1 MAIPNTI
8 RVMALA
14 YQGPI
19 RDEALAIELHNTLY
33 ASQGVVLDGLAH
45 PGSAAAWLKAL
56 GDRLP
61 AGGTGAGPT
70 PEELTAL
77 RDVVRDVLHAAI
89 DDRAPSRASV
99 VALNRASA
107 RAPHSPAARWRRDAH
122 PLATTRFHSARRA
135 DIVIGAIAADTLDL
149 VTGPRR
155 NELRLCG
162 APGCVLIFEKDHPRR
177 AWCSAACGNRARQAR
192 HYRRTRAPSTSD

>member
-70 PEELTAL
+70 PKELTAL
-77 RDVVRDVLHAAI
+77 RDVVRDIVL
-89 DDRAPSRASV
+89 
-99 VALNRASA
+99 
-107 RAPHSPAARWRRDAH
+107 
-122 PLATTRFHSARRA
+122 
-135 DIVIGAIAADTLDL
+135 GAIAADTLDL

-192 HYRRTRAPSTSD
+192 HYRRTRAPRTSD

>member
-1 MAIPNTI
+1 MAP
-8 RVMALA
+8 A
-14 YQGPI
+14 YQGPV
-19 RDEALAIELHNTLY
+19 RDEVLAIELHNTLY
-33 ASQGVVLDGLAH
+33 ASQGVVLDGLGH
-45 PGSAAAWLKAL
+45 PGSAAAWLKAV

-99 VALNRASA
+99 AALNRASA
-107 RAPHSPAARWRRDAH
+107 RAPHSRAARWRRGAQ
-122 PLATTRFHSARRA
+122 PLATVRFHSARRA
-135 DIVIGAIAADTLDL
+135 DIVISAIAADAIDL
-149 VTGPRR
+149 VSGPGR

-162 APGCVLIFEKDHPRR
+162 APGCVLIFQRDHPRR

-192 HYRRTRAPSTSD
+192 HYRRTRAPSTGD